1 MSGSCTVRVVP
12 SSKVSLSMFFNVPL
26 MLAASLLMQKR
37 NPSPETS
44 VMYED
49 AFSVSS
55 TVSTVST
62 ILLCSV
68 SIAVCLS
75 ILPLPPSRPQ
85 DHSSFPSSCLVSS
98 LFCAATNF
106 AVVRKSNH
114 QHSTYTL
121 CLTPKSQP
129 WDTFLVVDGNLS

>member
-55 TVSTVST
+55 IVSTVST
-62 ILLCSV
+62 ILLCSM

-75 ILPLPPSRPQ
+75 MLPLPPSRPQ
-85 DHSSFPSSCLVSS
+85 YQSPFILPFVLSVSS
-98 LFCAATNF
+98 LFYAVTNF
-106 AVVRKSNH
+106 AAVRKSNH
-114 QHSTYTL
+114 QHSTYAL
-121 CLTPKSQP
+121 HPNHSLGIPS
-129 WDTFLVVDGNLS
+129 L